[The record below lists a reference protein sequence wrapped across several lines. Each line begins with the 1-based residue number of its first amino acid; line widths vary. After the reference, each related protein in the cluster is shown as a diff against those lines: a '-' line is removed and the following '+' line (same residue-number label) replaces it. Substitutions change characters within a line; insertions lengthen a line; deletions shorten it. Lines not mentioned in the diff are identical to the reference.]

1 MQDEKVGYRDVSA
14 DELRVLMQS
23 RGESGYELIDVRE
36 RDEYEGRH
44 LPGARLIPLSELEGR
59 VGEVRADRHTVFYCG
74 SGKRSARAAT
84 FVAEARTLPELYSL
98 DGGLAAWDGET
109 LPSFPKLHVFDST
122 GTVDQIVMRAMDLEK
137 GAERLYGALMHA
149 FEGSSVQGS
158 LRKLL
163 HAEEGHAKLLFGLLP
178 QEAGAASR
186 SFDELYGAMTG
197 DLLENGETFEHTA
210 ARIRSVPSEKRY
222 LLLELALDMEFQ
234 AFDLYRNLAALHPGT
249 DLEDTLLKL
258 AAQEKLHFRMVLDAL
273 GLLAAENRDASPD
286 PGRSAGRRE

>member
-1 MQDEKVGYRDVSA
+1 MQDEKLGFRDVTA

-44 LPGARLIPLSELEGR
+44 LPGARLIPLSELESR
-59 VGEVRADRHTVFYCG
+59 VGEVREDRHTVFYCG
-74 SGKRSARAAT
+74 SGKRSARAAA
-84 FVAEARTLPELYSL
+84 FVAEARKLPELFSL

-109 LPSFPKLHVFDST
+109 LPSFPRLHVFDTS
-122 GTVDQIVMRAMDLEK
+122 GTVEQIVLRAMDLEK

-178 QEAGAASR
+178 EDAGASR

-210 ARIRSVPSEKRY
+210 ARIRAVPSDKRY

-249 DLEDTLLKL
+249 DLEATLLKL
-258 AAQEKLHFRMVLDAL
+258 AEQEKFHFRMVLDAL
-273 GLLAAENRDASPD
+273 GLLAAENHE
-286 PGRSAGRRE
+286 AGAVG

>member
-1 MQDEKVGYRDVSA
+1 MQDDKLGFRDVSA

-23 RGESGYELIDVRE
+23 QGESGYELIDVRE

-44 LPGARLIPLSELEGR
+44 LPGARLIPLSELEAR
-59 VGEVRADRHTVFYCG
+59 VGEVRADRHTIFYCG
-74 SGKRSARAAT
+74 SGKRSARAAA
-84 FVAEARTLPELYSL
+84 FVAEARKLPALFSL

-109 LPSFPKLHVFDST
+109 LPNFPKLHVFDAT
-122 GTVDQIVMRAMDLEK
+122 GTVEQIVTRAMDLEK

-149 FEGSSVQGS
+149 FEGSSVQGA

-178 QEAGAASR
+178 QDAGAGSR

-197 DLLENGETFEHTA
+197 DLMENGETFEDTA
-210 ARIRSVPSEKRY
+210 ARIRSVPSDKRY

-273 GLLAAENRDASPD
+273 GLLAAENHDAST
-286 PGRSAGRRE
+286 AG